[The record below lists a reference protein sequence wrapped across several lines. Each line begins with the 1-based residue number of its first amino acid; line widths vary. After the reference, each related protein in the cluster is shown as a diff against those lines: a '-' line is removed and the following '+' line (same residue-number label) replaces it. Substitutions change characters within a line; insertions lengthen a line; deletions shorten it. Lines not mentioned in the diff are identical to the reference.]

1 MFDRIHLWSHLVL
14 DFCLLEDFLIMVSI
28 SLLVIGLFI
37 FSISFLF
44 SLGKL
49 DLSKNLS
56 ISSWLS
62 ILLTYICFL
71 VSYASL
77 FFCGVSCNIFL
88 FISNFIYLRH
98 LPFFLLSL
106 AKGLSILFF
115 FSKNQLLVLLFIAVF
130 FLVSTLFI
138 SALIFMI
145 SFLLL
150 ILGFVYSSFSSC
162 FRCMFRL
169 FIWDFSCFLTEDCI
183 ASLLELLLLHSIGF
197 ESWCFH
203 CHLFLGIFLVSSLI
217 SSVISWLFS
226 SILFS
231 LQEFVFYT
239 IFFFL

>member
-1 MFDRIHLWSHLVL
+1 MEEFEQDRCELFSKNMIETTCEAIWPWA
-14 DFCLLEDFLIMVSI
+14 FGRLLITVFI
-28 SLLVIGLFI
+28 SVLVIDWFS

-115 FSKNQLLVLLFIAVF
+115 QR
-130 FLVSTLFI
+130 T
-138 SALIFMI
+138 
-145 SFLLL
+145 
-150 ILGFVYSSFSSC
+150 SS
-162 FRCMFRL
+162 
-169 FIWDFSCFLTEDCI
+169 
-183 ASLLELLLLHSIGF
+183 
-197 ESWCFH
+197 
-203 CHLFLGIFLVSSLI
+203 
-217 SSVISWLFS
+217 
-226 SILFS
+226 
-231 LQEFVFYT
+231 
-239 IFFFL
+239 